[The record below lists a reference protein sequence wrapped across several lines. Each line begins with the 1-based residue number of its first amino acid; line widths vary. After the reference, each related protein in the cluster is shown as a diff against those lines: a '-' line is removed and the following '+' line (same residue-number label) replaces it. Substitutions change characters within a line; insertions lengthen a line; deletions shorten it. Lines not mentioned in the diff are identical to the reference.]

1 MTVSP
6 WELLIYAGAM
16 FILFIT
22 PGPVW
27 MAIAARSLSGGI
39 AAAWPLALGV
49 VVGDLVWPLTAI
61 LGVSWVSSS
70 FEALNLW
77 LKWVAVVMFVGLGV
91 QTTRTA
97 DRPIASD
104 SRLTRPGAWAGFA
117 AGVAVILGNPKAVL
131 FYLGLLPGF
140 FDLSRVTTWDI
151 VAIVAVSQVVPLAGN
166 LMLAGLVDRL
176 RGLLSSPAALARVNR
191 IAGWLLI
198 AVGVAIAVV

>member
-1 MTVSP
+1 MTVTV
-6 WELLIYAGAM
+6 WELLIYAGGV

-77 LKWVAVVMFVGLGV
+77 LKGVAVVMFVGLGV
-91 QTTRTA
+91 QTIRTA
-97 DRPIASD
+97 DRPIAAD
-104 SRLTRPGAWAGFA
+104 SRLTRPGAWAGFV
-117 AGVAVILGNPKAVL
+117 AGMAVILGNPKAVL

-176 RGLLSSPAALARVNR
+176 RGLLSSAEALARVNR

>member
-1 MTVSP
+1 MTVTV
-6 WELLIYAGAM
+6 WELLIYAGGV

-77 LKWVAVVMFVGLGV
+77 LKGVAVVMFVGLGV
-91 QTTRTA
+91 QTIRTA
-97 DRPIASD
+97 DRPIAAD
-104 SRLTRPGAWAGFA
+104 SRLTRPGAWAGFV
-117 AGVAVILGNPKAVL
+117 AGMAVILGNPKAVL

-176 RGLLSSPAALARVNR
+176 RGLLSSPEALARVNR

-198 AVGVAIAVV
+198 AVGVAIAVI